1 MTITAGTG
9 RRSITPRAGIPL
21 SGYVGRGVATD
32 VHDDLVATALVLASD
47 DDHSR
52 HALVA
57 LDLIGLYSDDLVRA
71 IKAAV
76 DAETGIPPERVWLM
90 CSHTHYGPVVAE
102 HGDMPGGDHPEVARY
117 RGELAAAVAGS
128 VREADAQRVPVTVRA
143 GRGEA
148 RLGVNRRRPGPDG
161 AIELA
166 PNPHGHVDP
175 EVVVVR
181 FDAALPAGSPHRVG
195 PPATIATLVSYACHA
210 SSLESTVRSIS
221 ADFPGVLRDE
231 LEHRIGGRMLFL
243 QGAAG
248 DIDPI
253 GKHPDW
259 SVPQMLG
266 SALADAAERALRDA
280 APMAAAP
287 LVSVRQSVALARRGA
302 ASLPQAE
309 VELQAA
315 IGAFATA
322 VDDDPGRWWRELKV
336 GEARAVTA
344 ALRAGVTA
352 TIDAD
357 TSALRIGDMGLVF
370 APAELFSELG
380 VRIKRESPF
389 PFTAVVG
396 YTDGALW
403 YIPTRAAF
411 DEGGYEVI
419 DACRVAPGAGEELS
433 ARMVGLL
440 RNLFDETTT
449 PGR

>member
-1 MTITAGTG
+1 
-9 RRSITPRAGIPL
+9 
-21 SGYVGRGVATD
+21 
-32 VHDDLVATALVLASD
+32 
-47 DDHSR
+47 
-52 HALVA
+52 
-57 LDLIGLYSDDLVRA
+57 
-71 IKAAV
+71 
-76 DAETGIPPERVWLM
+76 
-90 CSHTHYGPVVAE
+90 
-102 HGDMPGGDHPEVARY
+102 
-117 RGELAAAVAGS
+117 
-128 VREADAQRVPVTVRA
+128 
-143 GRGEA
+143 
-148 RLGVNRRRPGPDG
+148 
-161 AIELA
+161 
-166 PNPHGHVDP
+166 
-175 EVVVVR
+175 
-181 FDAALPAGSPHRVG
+181 VG

-309 VELQAA
+309 V
-315 IGAFATA
+315 
-322 VDDDPGRWWRELKV
+322 
-336 GEARAVTA
+336 TA

-449 PGR
+449 RGGDAAARRSGRE